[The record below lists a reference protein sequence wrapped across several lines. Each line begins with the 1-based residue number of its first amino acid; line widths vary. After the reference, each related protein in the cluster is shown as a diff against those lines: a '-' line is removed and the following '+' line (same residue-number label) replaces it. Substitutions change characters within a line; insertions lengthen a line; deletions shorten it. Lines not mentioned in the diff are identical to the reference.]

1 MRRLAL
7 LVLLLL
13 VVALPAAAQRTELY
27 DGTVSLQ
34 LPTGFRPMN
43 QAEIAKKYPRSQ
55 PPQFAFTDSDG
66 LAQTIAVSRLRF
78 PPGSPPPLS
87 DLGVEMQRR
96 VALQTGVTVHRHGL
110 VEIGPRQWY
119 AIEFQSAA
127 VDQPVENMLRV
138 TMANDHIV
146 ILTANVV
153 SRLFGEQEAALRQ
166 SIESV
171 IVR

>member
-13 VVALPAAAQRTELY
+13 VSLPAAAQRTELY
-27 DGTVSLQ
+27 DGNVSLQ
-34 LPTGFRPMN
+34 LPASFRPMT
-43 QAEIAKKYPRSQ
+43 QAEIEKKYPRSQ

-78 PPGSPPPLS
+78 PPGSPPPLG
-87 DLGVEMQRR
+87 DLGAEMQRR
-96 VALQTGVTVHRHGL
+96 VALQTGVRVHRHGL

-138 TMANDHIV
+138 TMASDHIV

-153 SRLFGEQEAALRQ
+153 SRLFAEQEATLRQ
-166 SIESV
+166 SMESV
-171 IVR
+171 TVR